1 MEDSTSV
8 GNRSTHVMKNVK
20 KLRLR
25 VKPRMSQAKL
35 AREADV
41 SPDTLRKAERGEAVT
56 ESVAVAVFE
65 ALNKHYNGSLDF
77 SEEVKSVL

>member
-1 MEDSTSV
+1 M
-8 GNRSTHVMKNVK
+8 RNVK

-35 AREADV
+35 ARDADV
-41 SPDTLRKAERGEAVT
+41 SADTLRKAERAEAVT

-65 ALNKHYNGSLDF
+65 ALNRHYDGALVFD
-77 SEEVKSVL
+77 SEVRRVL